1 MYVYKISREEKEAWC
16 AIPREELA
24 GHPDSKIK
32 LIMKDTRPEVAEYVG
47 NMMAD
52 EVIANNAAGKIT
64 KWVLPSG
71 PEDQYRTFIRRVNEA
86 RISLKNVYVFHM
98 DEVLDW
104 QCRPYPVGDHP
115 KSCKGRMLVRFYAK
129 IDPELNIP
137 EDHRFWP
144 TVEDMDFTDRKC
156 EELGGIDTAWIGVG
170 YKGLVAANESPESVY
185 LNLSVEDYAN
195 SKTRITMKNPDSTVL
210 RSERVY
216 GGMYDRVDPFMITIG
231 MKILLSAKRAVAMV
245 TTGKMKQTV
254 IRVAMFSEPTLE
266 YPITIFPKYVP
277 EVIFCCDK
285 LSCDHP
291 LSHEVI
297 ELSNENMPEGK

>member
-16 AIPREELA
+16 AIPREQLVD
-24 GHPDSKIK
+24 HPDSKIK
-32 LIMKDTRPEVAEYVG
+32 LVLRDTRPEIAELVG

-52 EVIANNAAGKIT
+52 EVIANNAAGKMT

-71 PEDQYRTFIRRVNEA
+71 PEDQYKTFIRRVNEE

-104 QCRPYPVGDHP
+104 QCRPYPIGDHP
-115 KSCKGRMLVRFYAK
+115 KSCQGRMLTRFYAK

-144 TVEDMDFTDRKC
+144 TVSDLDFTDRKC

-185 LNLSVEDYAN
+185 LNISVEDYAN

-216 GGMYDRVDPFMITIG
+216 GGMYDRVDPFMVTIG

-245 TTGKMKQTV
+245 TTGKLKQTV

-285 LSCDHP
+285 LSADHP

-297 ELSNENMPEGK
+297 ELSNENMGDAK